1 MPQVHTSTVVGAPV
15 GEVWALLR
23 DFGAI
28 SDWHPALPPCRIEDG
43 PADRVG
49 CTRVFPMAGNHREYL
64 VSLDDYGRTI
74 AFSFADGAGGLAVRN
89 YLSTMT
95 VRPVTTGNQA
105 YVEWCSRFDCDAPD
119 EDQVIS
125 QISGGV
131 LVPGL
136 KALEQRFGPAA

>member
-1 MPQVHTSTVVGAPV
+1 MPQIHTSAVVGAPV

-23 DFGAI
+23 DAI
-28 SDWHPALPPCRIEDG
+28 GDWHPVLPPCRIEDG

-49 CTRVFPMAGNHREYL
+49 CTRVFPMAGNHRECL

-89 YLSTMT
+89 YLSTIT
-95 VRPVTTGNQA
+95 VRPVTNGNQA

-119 EDQVIS
+119 EDKVIP
-125 QISGGV
+125 QISDGV
-131 LVPGL
+131 LAPGL

>member
-49 CTRVFPMAGNHREYL
+49 CTRVFPMAGNHRENL

-119 EDQVIS
+119 EDKVIS
-125 QISGGV
+125 QISDGV

>member
-1 MPQVHTSTVVGAPV
+1 
-15 GEVWALLR
+15 
-23 DFGAI
+23 
-28 SDWHPALPPCRIEDG
+28 
-43 PADRVG
+43 
-49 CTRVFPMAGNHREYL
+49 MAGNHRENL

-105 YVEWCSRFDCDAPD
+105 YVEWCSRFDCNAPD
-119 EDQVIS
+119 EDKVIS
-125 QISGGV
+125 QISDGG